1 MKIDKIKIKNTIYDI
16 HGPATAEE
24 YGLIKLGYIS
34 SNKNYAVE
42 LDSSGNAY
50 VYVPWTN
57 TTYTLSGLMGSTAK
71 GSSTQPIYW
80 NGSQFVST
88 TYSLNKTVPAD
99 AVFTDTTYGVA
110 TANNL
115 GLIKLGYQPEQ
126 GSKNY
131 PVVVDANNKA
141 YVNVPWDDTDT
152 QYTLQA
158 ATTTALGGII
168 VSAVGQSQQQVED
181 TTSSTTHH
189 YYGVQVDSAGK
200 AYVDVPWVASQG
212 GGGTAAGFDSLSV
225 GNTTISS
232 SVQSDLYISSHGG
245 TSVTVDQGIS
255 SLADKSVVYIDIN
268 AATNTHYGGIKIDTQ
283 SIVTDPTAGNY
294 PVQLTS
300 GANSGFA
307 YVSVPQQ
314 TLASLIG
321 SNAIG
326 NSTSFIYWDGSGFVS
341 QAVPTGSG
349 QMAISADPTLSNNTL
364 QAAPNTLYRFTNPV
378 SALAIQ
384 LQQPSTSNV
393 AVEYLFRFKT
403 ASSGVNI
410 TFTDSQDQ
418 TTDILYPF
426 DYILNTDTEY
436 EISVLYDG
444 SKYLV
449 RNCAYQSNT

>member
-1 MKIDKIKIKNTIYDI
+1 MNKINKIKLGNTTYDI
-16 HGPATAEE
+16 HGEATSTE
-24 YGLIKLGYIS
+24 YGLIKIGYTLDTT
-34 SNKNYAVE
+34 NKNYPVE
-42 LDSSGNAY
+42 LANGKAFVN
-50 VYVPWTN
+50 VPWEN
-57 TTYTLSGLMGSTAK
+57 TQYTLGGLMGSSAK
-71 GSSTQPIYW
+71 GSGTQPVYW
-80 NGSQFVST
+80 NGSSFVNT
-88 TYSLNKTVPAD
+88 TCTLEKSVPNN
-99 AVFTDTTYGVA
+99 AVFTDTTYNVA
-110 TANNL
+110 TDSSNGLMSAEDKEKLNGIAQNANNYSLPTAGL
-115 GLIKLGYQPEQ
+115 GVPGGIIAVLHTDSVDFEGIATEANRSYQVE
-126 GSKNY
+126 
-131 PVVVDANNKA
+131 VDAN
-141 YVNVPWDDTDT
+141 
-152 QYTLQA
+152 
-158 ATTTALGGII
+158 
-168 VSAVGQSQQQVED
+168 
-181 TTSSTTHH
+181 
-189 YYGVQVDSAGK
+189 GK
-200 AYVDVPWVASQG
+200 AFVNVPWVASQG
-212 GGGTAAGFDSLSV
+212 GGGTAAGFDSVSA

-255 SLADKSVVYIDIN
+255 SLANKSVVYIDVN

-341 QAVPTGSG
+341 QAVPTGSS

-378 SALAIQ
+378 SALTIQ
-384 LQQPSTSNV
+384 LQQPSASNV

-449 RNCAYQSNT
+449 RNCAYQSNS